1 MINLFI
7 HGTRFNKFK
16 ENSCR
21 MNIPFY
27 TVFNSLASPTSEK
40 EILNHLG
47 LLYHHHWCMGAL
59 VYTHNTLLELFHSY
73 CALLMLFDSIF
84 HIKLKDI
91 LIQQNQMRS
100 IQSEGK
106 KKSIKIWLFLEL
118 LPFLL
123 RELMFLLTATF
134 CCCCFIL
141 FFKISNQDLRKRRE
155 ALTPVV
161 QQQTAAK
168 GNYLSTKM
176 LDCGKT
182 LDCSEIISRVTKYI
196 CVYIYRERPEIFLE

>member
-27 TVFNSLASPTSEK
+27 TVFSSLASPTSEK

-59 VYTHNTLLELFHSY
+59 VYTNNALLELFHSY
-73 CALLMLFDSIF
+73 CALLILFDSIF

-106 KKSIKIWLFLEL
+106 KKKHKDMTVFGIASISPQRTHVSLDCY
-118 LPFLL
+118 FLL
-123 RELMFLLTATF
+123 LLF
-134 CCCCFIL
+134 YFI
-141 FFKISNQDLRKRRE
+141 F
-155 ALTPVV
+155 
-161 QQQTAAK
+161 
-168 GNYLSTKM
+168 
-176 LDCGKT
+176 
-182 LDCSEIISRVTKYI
+182 
-196 CVYIYRERPEIFLE
+196 